1 MMKVVPVVLT
11 FAALS
16 IGLADR
22 LVAQGKKADTSGN
35 EFTDILQELR
45 EWQHRQML
53 RFDKWMETEGK
64 KEIPDADQ
72 SQQSVQ
78 QPLIRPLPEP
88 LPPVREPVFR
98 SCGLTPHP
106 SCRLQLPQHDWP
118 PYRLKV
124 ERRIG

>member
-11 FAALS
+11 FAAMS

-64 KEIPDADQ
+64 KKIPDADQ
-72 SQQSVQ
+72 SQQSTPP
-78 QPLIRPLPEP
+78 QPPPAPSPTPSIIRSLPKGD
-88 LPPVREPVFR
+88 F
-98 SCGLTPHP
+98 
-106 SCRLQLPQHDWP
+106 P
-118 PYRLKV
+118 PYYGRTGDFPPYLSPR
-124 ERRIG
+124 E